1 MFCLNDNFFDI
12 VFNLK
17 INIRTY
23 DFEKNKYKNTTKKNI
38 WKYSFIILNGF
49 ILLSCFYALIFIII
63 PIIYFR
69 IGQCSKKNPRL
80 SEIKYENNHISILK
94 ERFTS
99 NA

>member
-17 INIRTY
+17 INNRTY
-23 DFEKNKYKNTTKKNI
+23 DFRENKYLHTTKKNI
-38 WKYSFIILNGF
+38 CQFSFIILNGF

-63 PIIYFR
+63 PIVYFR
-69 IGQCSKKNPRL
+69 ISQCSKKNPRF
-80 SEIKYENNHISILK
+80 SDIKERDHISILK

-99 NA
+99 DA